1 MPKSN
6 KTKGQLEA
14 EISEAIIQ
22 FEKEY
27 MGRGPKEARTF
38 IFEDMVLIRLR
49 GVLTPAEKQLAKV
62 NNGDTGRTLIKQV
75 RRELIEKAR
84 QLLESI
90 IKDILQLNVVSMH
103 TDISTV
109 TGEKIIVFS
118 LDYTPECVSEKTST

>member
-1 MPKSN
+1 MTKSS

-118 LDYTPECVSEKTST
+118 LDGTPECVSENH

>member
-1 MPKSN
+1 MPKSS

-27 MGRGPKEARTF
+27 MGRGPKETRTF
-38 IFEDMVLIRLR
+38 IFEDMVLIRMR

-62 NNGDTGRTLIKQV
+62 NNGDTGRMLIKQV
-75 RRELIEKAR
+75 RKELIEKAR
-84 QLLESI
+84 KLLEEI
-90 IKDILQLNVVSMH
+90 IKDILNTEIVSMH
-103 TDISTV
+103 TDISTI

-118 LDYTPECVSEKTST
+118 LCDRPECVSEKVVY

>member
-1 MPKSN
+1 MPKNS

-118 LDYTPECVSEKTST
+118 LDGTPECVSENTIN